1 MKKFLAVLLAVVMV
15 TTVAGCAE
23 KPTDTVTTYTVS
35 FDSMGGT
42 MVDSQVIE
50 EGKSVTK
57 PENPQKEGF
66 AFVEWRLDGAA
77 YNFSTVVTENLVLT
91 AYYTMNESTE
101 IVLVL
106 LDYQNG
112 QQRGIVEIIKGGKMT
127 EPPAPL
133 KEGYKFIGWYV
144 DGAKYNFSTVLNE
157 NITLTAK
164 WEIDK
169 QATTKNK
176 GTTTTKK
183 GTNGATNNSNSEDDD
198 NSTTSDNTVTDEFD
212 ETEEERN
219 ATYDAIVE
227 RYYGRWYL
235 NGYADV
241 CIDISKNSYYDAMS
255 VSSYNFSFSVN
266 DATGKLLKNTYL
278 VYPFKSNDI
287 DGYSS
292 GIDILYQDWDKRISE
307 DKIILG
313 EDCIYIANYKFVR
326 EQGTK
331 DRYYDTCYKEAIGTW
346 YLHNSPNSILEI
358 SADKANNLMNSD
370 TFILET
376 TCFDLKTFA
385 TNVSASYAGGGRADR
400 KSDWDKYGI
409 SVSNGVLTITNGNG
423 TRTFYKTKT
432 YIQVTGLSLDKTNI
446 KMAPY
451 ESQTLNVTI
460 SPSNAYYKTV
470 TWTSSNS
477 SVVTVSTGSGKA
489 TVTAQGEGSAT
500 ITVKT
505 TDGNYIA
512 TCNVTV
518 SVPRATGVSLNKNS
532 VELYRG
538 ETETLTATVS
548 PTNASNKDITWTS
561 SNTNVVTVSSSG
573 KITAKGAGTAIITV
587 KTVDGGYTA
596 SCQVTVKNP
605 KLTVTASTG
614 IEYRVSNTG
623 TAMGVFCE
631 AKPSGGS
638 GDYVAYSIK
647 LYYNGTLIAES
658 SQREVF
664 VTPVKYGTYT
674 AEVYVKDSDGNEAT
688 STTVHTIS

>member
-23 KPTDTVTTYTVS
+23 KPTDTVTIYTVS

-57 PENPQKEGF
+57 PEAPKKEGF
-66 AFVEWRLDGAA
+66 TFVEWQLDGAA
-77 YNFSTVVTENLVLT
+77 YDFSTVITKDLVLT

-144 DGAKYNFSTVLNE
+144 DGEKYNFSTVLNE

-176 GTTTTKK
+176 GTTTTNST
-183 GTNGATNNSNSEDDD
+183 GT
-198 NSTTSDNTVTDEFD
+198 NSTTSNNASTGDDDTIPDEDF
-212 ETEEERN
+212 ETEEEIN
-219 ATYDAIVE
+219 ARYDVITEKYA
-227 RYYGRWYL
+227 GRWYL

-241 CIDISKNSYYDAMS
+241 CIDVSKHPYYGAFVIQS
-255 VSSYNFSFSVN
+255 QNFSFPAEGADVKGY
-266 DATGKLLKNTYL
+266 A
-278 VYPFKSNDI
+278 VYPDKSI
-287 DGYSS
+287 DPIIGGGYVS
-292 GIDILYQDWDKRISE
+292 GAEIIYRDWDNSLIE
-307 DKIILG
+307 NNVILG
-313 EDCIYIANYKFVR
+313 NDCIYISNYKFVR
-326 EQGTK
+326 EKGTK
-331 DRYYDTCYKEAIGTW
+331 DRYYDTCYKEALGTW
-346 YLHNSPNSILEI
+346 YLYNSPESSIEI
-358 SADKANNLMNSD
+358 FTYSNDYLTEFHAVS
-370 TFILET
+370 FGIT
-376 TCFDLKTFA
+376 TKHFDIENFA
-385 TNVSASYAGGGRADR
+385 TNVGGDAGGGRADI
-400 KSDWDKYGI
+400 KADWDKFGI
-409 SVSNGVLTITNGNG
+409 SVSDGVLTITNENG